1 MLRFEH
7 ALSPTD
13 GHVVIGHCRCLI
25 GLIHWIRLPVFPEV
39 QAACLNSWAKEFFLK
54 SLRNI
59 TRRVPPLQ
67 TWFCHMFKI
76 MLCHWSSC
84 PAVLLFFYQ
93 HWLVLQKAQ
102 GMLPHKGLDFE
113 AITPGDFRLLLKYQ
127 PPEIWTQLLEELG
140 SDGFELKG
148 DQFSKPRSCILYSSD
163 SSTGMQEKLCGHCAS
178 LSKKETKNDSIPKL
192 PRTVRPHMLSPNSF
206 LLHPVPCEWTGK
218 FFYRSL
224 QLQNLGGKQSNFE
237 EKLWPAEH

>member
-1 MLRFEH
+1 M
-7 ALSPTD
+7 
-13 GHVVIGHCRCLI
+13 I
-25 GLIHWIRLPVFPEV
+25 
-39 QAACLNSWAKEFFLK
+39 
-54 SLRNI
+54 
-59 TRRVPPLQ
+59 
-67 TWFCHMFKI
+67 
-76 MLCHWSSC
+76 
-84 PAVLLFFYQ
+84 
-93 HWLVLQKAQ
+93 
-102 GMLPHKGLDFE
+102 LPHVDTCCGFFDLPALQCCCFSTSTGWCYKKLRGCCPIRVSILKPSLQE
-113 AITPGDFRLLLKYQ
+113 ASRLLKYQ

-224 QLQNLGGKQSNFE
+224 QLQSLGGKQSNFE